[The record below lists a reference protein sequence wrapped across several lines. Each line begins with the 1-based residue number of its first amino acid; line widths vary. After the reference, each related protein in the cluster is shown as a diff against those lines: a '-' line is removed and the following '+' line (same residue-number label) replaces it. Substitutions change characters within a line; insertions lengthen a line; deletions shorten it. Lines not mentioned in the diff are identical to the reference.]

1 MKHCIKAVLAQP
13 VPIKVTAVAVA
24 LFLIFGFLGAKAYH
38 EVVGFQNTKEV
49 LRAAVVQQC
58 EKDPRT
64 SPEELCR
71 VMARTVGEDE
81 HKCRQI
87 PEEVIGLMTCE
98 PLLAEMP

>member
-13 VPIKVTAVAVA
+13 VPIKVTAVAVV
-24 LFLIFGFLGAKAYH
+24 LFLCLGFLGAKAYH

-58 EKDPRT
+58 KENPKST
-64 SPEELCR
+64 PETLCR

-81 HKCRQI
+81 HKCSQI
-87 PEEVIGLMTCE
+87 PEEVIRYMSCE

>member
-1 MKHCIKAVLAQP
+1 MKDYVKAVLAQP
-13 VPIKVTAVAVA
+13 VPIKVTAVAVS

-38 EVVGFQNTKEV
+38 EVVGFQNTKET

-58 EKDPRT
+58 EKNPKST
-64 SPEELCR
+64 PETLCR
-71 VMARTVGEDE
+71 VMARTVGVDE

-87 PEEVIGLMTCE
+87 PEEVIGLMSCE